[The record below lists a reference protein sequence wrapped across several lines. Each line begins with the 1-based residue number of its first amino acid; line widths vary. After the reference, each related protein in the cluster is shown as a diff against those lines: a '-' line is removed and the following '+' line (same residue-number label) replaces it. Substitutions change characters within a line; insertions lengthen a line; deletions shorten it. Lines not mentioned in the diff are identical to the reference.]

1 MLAKT
6 EILPDSPPLPQG
18 FRMVRGPGMRAWVLR
33 EGASPAPDV
42 DLWDRWTRGGEG
54 KVLADPGGRAPVYQL
69 EGEGFGRVVLR
80 SFHHGGLF
88 GKLLGNRFLGAD
100 RFLEEL
106 RVSEAIRREGVPTP
120 EVLALYLRRTGGG
133 VCRGW
138 ILTRY
143 VPGGGN
149 LRQWA
154 EAGLPGKPELHRV
167 LRLAARTVSSLHAA
181 GCLHPDL
188 NLSNLLLVPDGM
200 LVLDLDG
207 ALMEPSLGLRA
218 RTDTFLRLY
227 RSLAK
232 VMHKDEPLSVR
243 DRWVFVKA
251 YADGNREDSRALWR
265 SLGSRWSLARARSR
279 LSRGVRRVVHG
290 TPD

>member
-1 MLAKT
+1 
-6 EILPDSPPLPQG
+6 
-18 FRMVRGPGMRAWVLR
+18 
-33 EGASPAPDV
+33 
-42 DLWDRWTRGGEG
+42 
-54 KVLADPGGRAPVYQL
+54 
-69 EGEGFGRVVLR
+69 
-80 SFHHGGLF
+80 
-88 GKLLGNRFLGAD
+88 
-100 RFLEEL
+100 
-106 RVSEAIRREGVPTP
+106 
-120 EVLALYLRRTGGG
+120 
-133 VCRGW
+133 
-138 ILTRY
+138 
-143 VPGGGN
+143 
-149 LRQWA
+149 
-154 EAGLPGKPELHRV
+154 
-167 LRLAARTVSSLHAA
+167 
-181 GCLHPDL
+181 
-188 NLSNLLLVPDGM
+188 M